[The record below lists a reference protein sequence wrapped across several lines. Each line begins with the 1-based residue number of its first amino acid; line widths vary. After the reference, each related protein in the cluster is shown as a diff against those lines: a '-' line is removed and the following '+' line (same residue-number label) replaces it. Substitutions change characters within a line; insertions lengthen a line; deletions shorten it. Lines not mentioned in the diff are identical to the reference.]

1 MKDVLTQLKK
11 FLERKLV
18 SHLIKIMA
26 LYMYI
31 AIEIVEIDVPN
42 KSLKVAGPDGTE
54 TLVLE
59 KLSKWVL
66 NIYISNTI
74 N

>member
-1 MKDVLTQLKK
+1 
-11 FLERKLV
+11 
-18 SHLIKIMA
+18 MA